1 MDDGPFCEIS
11 YTAGDNRVR
20 KGRQGLTVQQGAGG
34 DVLKRVLRKNLDS
47 GDQPKTNQQIHN

>member
-11 YTAGDNRVR
+11 YTAGDNSVR
-20 KGRQGLTVQQGAGG
+20 KGRPGWTVQQGARG
-34 DVLKRVLRKNLDS
+34 DVLKRVLRENLGS